1 MVKIER
7 ITIGK
12 ITHDSGSNLEVP
24 VNIELTLY
32 DINRKKKT
40 LKYEYH
46 GLQQNTLSTYI
57 VDMDINLF
65 PLALE
70 RNNLFLKLQAFGN
83 YYFVQNIIIPENP
96 GSRLDLELI
105 LNGPLVNWTAKFV

>member
-12 ITHDSGSNLEVP
+12 ITHDSGSKLEVP

-57 VDMDINLF
+57 VDMDINLS
-65 PLALE
+65 PT
-70 RNNLFLKLQAFGN
+70 RIRTK
-83 YYFVQNIIIPENP
+83 
-96 GSRLDLELI
+96 
-105 LNGPLVNWTAKFV
+105 